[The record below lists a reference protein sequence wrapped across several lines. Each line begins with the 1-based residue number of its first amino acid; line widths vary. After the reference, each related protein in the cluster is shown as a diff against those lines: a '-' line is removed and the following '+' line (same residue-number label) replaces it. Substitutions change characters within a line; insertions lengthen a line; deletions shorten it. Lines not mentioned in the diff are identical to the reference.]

1 MAMSIDIE
9 SIQRKQPVV
18 KRSSHCSVCGT
29 TLSVK
34 TDAGTVQ
41 WRTCHV
47 DDTGIY
53 CDSCQ
58 APRKNSKG

>member
-1 MAMSIDIE
+1 MAMSINTANT
-9 SIQRKQPVV
+9 QTKQQVVRK
-18 KRSSHCSVCGT
+18 SSHCSVCGT

-34 TDAGTVQ
+34 TDAGTTQ

-53 CDSCQ
+53 CDSCH
-58 APRKNSKG
+58 APRKINKA